1 MQLLLHILAIVSVY
15 GIPSLTLVNEVL
27 DHMNKGKLI
36 QELKSIITIISV
48 IFIFRSTFLNW
59 YVIPTGS
66 LLPTLK
72 IGDHV
77 IVNKLS
83 YGIMLP
89 FMQTRIYS
97 WAQPER
103 GDIVVFQGPESE
115 NSLTLI
121 KRVVGI
127 PGDKVS
133 FTNGI
138 LTINGV
144 LAKQEFQT
152 NRAIMENLGGGETGD
167 EYDLFLES
175 GFSKEPH
182 YILKRKSNSLTDIET
197 QVWVVPQGKLLVIGD
212 NRDNSAD
219 GRFWGFMDQNRIYGR
234 AFRIAYSTFDQPET
248 IIPGFRNDRW
258 FVPINN

>member
-1 MQLLLHILAIVSVY
+1 MSEY
-15 GIPSLTLVNEVL
+15 DIPYRALVNEVCAR
-27 DHMNKGKLI
+27 MNKNKLMD
-36 QELKSIITIISV
+36 ELKSIIIIVSV
-48 IFIFRSTFLNW
+48 IFVFRSTFLNW

-77 IVNKLS
+77 VVNKLS

-97 WAQPER
+97 WGQPQR

-127 PGDKVS
+127 PGDKVT

-144 LAKQEFQT
+144 LAKQEFQPE
-152 NRAIMENLGGGETGD
+152 RAIMENLGGGETG
-167 EYDLFLES
+167 ENYNLFLES
-175 GFSKEPH
+175 GFSKVPH
-182 YILKRKSNSLTDIET
+182 FILKRKMNSMTDNAT
-197 QVWVVPQGKLLVIGD
+197 QVWVVPPGKLLLIGD

-219 GRFWGFMDQNRIYGR
+219 GRFWGFMDQDRVYGR
-234 AFRIAYSTFDQPET
+234 AFAVAYSTYDKEGS
-248 IIPGFRNDRW
+248 IIPGFRNERW
-258 FVPINN
+258 FIKVEN